1 MNERADR
8 SGGATP
14 GGDRTH
20 RVPVLV
26 VGGSLVGLSTS
37 VFLGRLGVRHT
48 LVERHT
54 GTSIHPRGRGNNVR
68 TMEIFRVAGT
78 EPDIRRAAA
87 TLADNHG
94 ILQTPTLVGD
104 AGEWLFKQIDAGG
117 GLARFSPSS
126 WCLCSQNDLEPE
138 LLTHATNLGGDVRF
152 GTELLSFEADA
163 EGVTA
168 IVKSRETGE
177 HTTIRADYMVAADG
191 PRSPVRE
198 QLGIGQSGP
207 GDLFHNVSITFRS
220 RRLADVVGE
229 RRFIVC
235 YLTDENADGALLPVD
250 NRENWVFHAPWH
262 PEQGE
267 TVEDFTD
274 ERCAAHIRRAIGDPD
289 LDVEI
294 TGKAPWHAAQRVARS
309 YRSGRVLLAG
319 DSAHEMS
326 PTGAFGSNTGIQDAH
341 NLAWK
346 LAAVLEGW
354 AGEALL
360 DTYDTERRPVAEA
373 TSARAAA
380 RSVEHS
386 HPGFAPPPVMGG
398 GGPGA
403 AGGPDGAPGA
413 APGAG
418 PDGVP
423 GAGPGGGFG
432 GGSGGVP
439 GAGPGGLSGAGSV
452 AGSGVGLAGG
462 PGGSVGAGAGGAP
475 GAGSGGVSG
484 AGSDGLPGAGSG
496 GVPGG
501 PVAGAGSGVGFD
513 GGPGGGFGG
522 GSGGVPGA
530 GPGGLSGAGSV
541 AGPGGSGGAG
551 SGAGFAGGPGGS
563 SGGVPGGAPGAG
575 SGGRPGGM
583 PGASGPGGRPGGRP
597 GGGPQRGILNV
608 ALGYRYPQGAV
619 VGADAASPVVP
630 EGLDLTGAPGSRAPH
645 LWLRQGDARVSTLD
659 LYEDSL
665 VLLSD
670 AAQPTGWHEAATRVA
685 AELRVPLKPYR
696 VGGTPEADLVPDDE
710 ETDWARAHG
719 VTRGGAVLIRP
730 DGFVAWRSPGPA
742 PDPESMLRQV
752 VGTVLA
758 RT

>member
-8 SGGATP
+8 SGGAAP
-14 GGDRTH
+14 GAGRTH

-26 VGGSLVGLSTS
+26 VGGSLVGLSMS

-48 LVERHT
+48 LVERHA

-104 AGEWLFKQIDAGG
+104 AGEWLFKQIDPGN

-138 LLTHATNLGGDVRF
+138 LLTHAVNLGGDLRF
-152 GTELLSFEADA
+152 GTELLSFETDAD
-163 EGVTA
+163 GVTA

-177 HTTIRADYMVAADG
+177 HTTIRADYLVAADG

-220 RRLADVVGE
+220 RRLADVVGD

-354 AGEALL
+354 AGEPLL
-360 DTYDTERRPVAEA
+360 DTYDAERRPVAEA
-373 TSARAAA
+373 TSARAAH

-386 HPGFAPPPVMGG
+386 HPGFAPPPGMGG
-398 GGPGA
+398 GGPG
-403 AGGPDGAPGA
+403 
-413 APGAG
+413 
-418 PDGVP
+418 
-423 GAGPGGGFG
+423 
-432 GGSGGVP
+432 
-439 GAGPGGLSGAGSV
+439 
-452 AGSGVGLAGG
+452 
-462 PGGSVGAGAGGAP
+462 
-475 GAGSGGVSG
+475 
-484 AGSDGLPGAGSG
+484 
-496 GVPGG
+496 
-501 PVAGAGSGVGFD
+501 
-513 GGPGGGFGG
+513 
-522 GSGGVPGA
+522 
-530 GPGGLSGAGSV
+530 
-541 AGPGGSGGAG
+541 
-551 SGAGFAGGPGGS
+551 
-563 SGGVPGGAPGAG
+563 GGVPGGAPRGGPGGGPGGEGPGGAPR
-575 SGGRPGGM
+575 GGPGGAPGGGGPAGM
-583 PGASGPGGRPGGRP
+583 PGGAPGGGGPVGAPGGVP
-597 GGGPQRGILNV
+597 GGGGPAGTRGGAPGGGGPAGAPGGAPAGPPGGPQRGILNV

-619 VGADAASPVVP
+619 VGADPATPVVP

-645 LWLRQGDARVSTLD
+645 LWLRRGEERLSTLD

-670 AAQPTGWHEAATRVA
+670 AAQPTGWHEAATEVA
-685 AELRVPLKPYR
+685 AALHVPLKPYR
-696 VGGTPEADLVPDDE
+696 VGGTPGADLVPDDE

-742 PDPESMLRQV
+742 PDPEAMLRQV

-758 RT
+758 RA

>member
-8 SGGATP
+8 SGGAAP
-14 GGDRTH
+14 GAGRTH

-26 VGGSLVGLSTS
+26 VGGSLVGLSMS

-48 LVERHT
+48 LVERHA

-104 AGEWLFKQIDAGG
+104 AGEWLFKQIDPGN

-138 LLTHATNLGGDVRF
+138 LLTHAVNLGGDLRF
-152 GTELLSFEADA
+152 GTELLSFETDAD
-163 EGVTA
+163 GVTA

-177 HTTIRADYMVAADG
+177 HTTIRADYLVAADG

-220 RRLADVVGE
+220 RRLADVVGD

-354 AGEALL
+354 AGEPLL
-360 DTYDTERRPVAEA
+360 DTYDAERRPVAEA
-373 TSARAAA
+373 TSARAAH

-386 HPGFAPPPVMGG
+386 HPGFAPPPGMGG
-398 GGPGA
+398 GGAKPG
-403 AGGPDGAPGA
+403 
-413 APGAG
+413 
-418 PDGVP
+418 
-423 GAGPGGGFG
+423 
-432 GGSGGVP
+432 
-439 GAGPGGLSGAGSV
+439 
-452 AGSGVGLAGG
+452 
-462 PGGSVGAGAGGAP
+462 
-475 GAGSGGVSG
+475 
-484 AGSDGLPGAGSG
+484 
-496 GVPGG
+496 
-501 PVAGAGSGVGFD
+501 
-513 GGPGGGFGG
+513 
-522 GSGGVPGA
+522 
-530 GPGGLSGAGSV
+530 
-541 AGPGGSGGAG
+541 
-551 SGAGFAGGPGGS
+551 
-563 SGGVPGGAPGAG
+563 
-575 SGGRPGGM
+575 
-583 PGASGPGGRPGGRP
+583 
-597 GGGPQRGILNV
+597 
-608 ALGYRYPQGAV
+608 
-619 VGADAASPVVP
+619 
-630 EGLDLTGAPGSRAPH
+630 
-645 LWLRQGDARVSTLD
+645 WLCST
-659 LYEDSL
+659 E
-665 VLLSD
+665 
-670 AAQPTGWHEAATRVA
+670 R
-685 AELRVPLKPYR
+685 
-696 VGGTPEADLVPDDE
+696 
-710 ETDWARAHG
+710 
-719 VTRGGAVLIRP
+719 
-730 DGFVAWRSPGPA
+730 
-742 PDPESMLRQV
+742 
-752 VGTVLA
+752 
-758 RT
+758 

>member
-8 SGGATP
+8 SGGATQ

-48 LVERHT
+48 LVERHA

-104 AGEWLFKQIDAGG
+104 AGEWLFKQIDPGN

-138 LLTHATNLGGDVRF
+138 LLTHAVNLGGDLRF
-152 GTELLSFEADA
+152 GTELLSFEADT

-177 HTTIRADYMVAADG
+177 HTTIRADYLVAADG

-220 RRLADVVGE
+220 RRLADVVGD

-235 YLTDENADGALLPVD
+235 YLTEENADGALLPVD

-294 TGKAPWHAAQRVARS
+294 TGRAPWHAAQRVARS

-354 AGEALL
+354 AGEGLL
-360 DTYDTERRPVAEA
+360 DTYDMERRPVAEA
-373 TSARAAA
+373 TSARAAH

-398 GGPGA
+398 GGPG
-403 AGGPDGAPGA
+403 GAP
-413 APGAG
+413 
-418 PDGVP
+418 
-423 GAGPGGGFG
+423 
-432 GGSGGVP
+432 GGSGGPESGP
-439 GAGPGGLSGAGSV
+439 GAVGG
-452 AGSGVGLAGG
+452 AGG
-462 PGGSVGAGAGGAP
+462 PGGPGGADGPGRAAGGP
-475 GAGSGGVSG
+475 W
-484 AGSDGLPGAGSG
+484 
-496 GVPGG
+496 G
-501 PVAGAGSGVGFD
+501 P
-513 GGPGGGFGG
+513 GGPGGPGG
-522 GSGGVPGA
+522 ASGGVR
-530 GPGGLSGAGSV
+530 
-541 AGPGGSGGAG
+541 GPGGSGGTG
-551 SGAGFAGGPGGS
+551 GAPGGPGG
-563 SGGVPGGAPGAG
+563 PGGAPG
-575 SGGRPGGM
+575 SG
-583 PGASGPGGRPGGRP
+583 GPGGPGRGP

-608 ALGYRYPQGAV
+608 ALGYRYPRGAV
-619 VGADAASPVVP
+619 VGADPATPVVP

-645 LWLRQGDARVSTLD
+645 LWLRRGEERLSTLD

-670 AAQPTGWHEAATRVA
+670 AAQPTGWHEAAAEVA
-685 AELRVPLKPYR
+685 AEMRVPLKPYR
-696 VGGTPEADLVPDDE
+696 VGGTPGADLVPDDE

-719 VTRGGAVLIRP
+719 VTRGGAVLVRP

-742 PDPESMLRQV
+742 PDPAAMLRQV
-752 VGTVLA
+752 VGSVLA

>member
-8 SGGATP
+8 SGGAAP
-14 GGDRTH
+14 GAGRTH

-26 VGGSLVGLSTS
+26 VGGSLVGLSMS

-48 LVERHT
+48 LVERHA

-104 AGEWLFKQIDAGG
+104 AGEWLFKQIDPGN

-138 LLTHATNLGGDVRF
+138 LLTHAVNLGGDLRF
-152 GTELLSFEADA
+152 GTELLSFETDAD
-163 EGVTA
+163 GVTA

-177 HTTIRADYMVAADG
+177 HTTIRADYLVAADG

-220 RRLADVVGE
+220 RRLADVVGD

-354 AGEALL
+354 AGEPLL
-360 DTYDTERRPVAEA
+360 DTYDAERRPVAEA
-373 TSARAAA
+373 TSARAAH

-386 HPGFAPPPVMGG
+386 HPGFAPPPGMGG
-398 GGPGA
+398 GGPG
-403 AGGPDGAPGA
+403 
-413 APGAG
+413 
-418 PDGVP
+418 
-423 GAGPGGGFG
+423 
-432 GGSGGVP
+432 
-439 GAGPGGLSGAGSV
+439 
-452 AGSGVGLAGG
+452 
-462 PGGSVGAGAGGAP
+462 
-475 GAGSGGVSG
+475 
-484 AGSDGLPGAGSG
+484 
-496 GVPGG
+496 
-501 PVAGAGSGVGFD
+501 
-513 GGPGGGFGG
+513 
-522 GSGGVPGA
+522 
-530 GPGGLSGAGSV
+530 
-541 AGPGGSGGAG
+541 
-551 SGAGFAGGPGGS
+551 
-563 SGGVPGGAPGAG
+563 GGVPGGAPRGGPGGGPGGEGPGGAPR
-575 SGGRPGGM
+575 GGPGGAPGGGGPAGM
-583 PGASGPGGRPGGRP
+583 PGGVAGGGGPAGTRGGAPGGGGPAGAPGGAP
-597 GGGPQRGILNV
+597 AGPPGGPQRGILNV

-619 VGADAASPVVP
+619 VGADPATPVVP

-645 LWLRQGDARVSTLD
+645 LWLRRGEERLSTLD

-670 AAQPTGWHEAATRVA
+670 AAQPTGWHEAATEVA
-685 AELRVPLKPYR
+685 AVLRVPLKPYR
-696 VGGTPEADLVPDDE
+696 VGGTPGADLVPDDE

-742 PDPESMLRQV
+742 PDPEAMLRQV
-752 VGTVLA
+752 VGTVLSRA
-758 RT
+758 